1 MTENLQNKMKVL
13 IVCNNAYMPGNGI
26 CTAVLSLAD
35 RLKQEGIAVRLM
47 ACENPDPKGPQ
58 PEYRLK
64 HFKFPFFESIIYS
77 NGFRYA
83 TYDRKIAAEAL
94 TWADVVHFCEGF
106 PLEGK
111 TARLAN
117 RMGVPCVGSYHLLT
131 ENIMANLGM
140 KKARLL
146 NRLVTL
152 WWRKAVYDRCEYVH
166 CPTET
171 VKKYL
176 IDNGFRSKMKVIT
189 NGIDISDK
197 SYTPRVLEN
206 TPIKIICIGRLSNE
220 KSQETLMNAMRYSR
234 YADRIQLHF
243 AGKGPKMK
251 KYEKISEKLVRDKI
265 LVQRPLFG
273 FYTQKELKE
282 HIRESHLYIHCAW
295 VEVEGLSCVEAIA
308 EGVVPVIA
316 EGRLTAASQ
325 FALDERSL
333 FPASD
338 SCALAQKID
347 WWIEHPEER
356 SAMEKSY
363 AESASKY
370 AATDSTKE
378 MISMYEGAVS
388 R

>member
-1 MTENLQNKMKVL
+1 
-13 IVCNNAYMPGNGI
+13 MPGNGI
-26 CTAVLSLAD
+26 CTAVLSLLD
-35 RLKQEGIAVRLM
+35 RLKQRGITVRLM

-64 HFKFPFFESIIYS
+64 HFKFPLFEPIIYS

-83 TYDRKIAAEAL
+83 TFDRKIAAEAL
-94 TWADVVHFCEGF
+94 EWADVVHFCEGF

-111 TARLAN
+111 TAKLAKK
-117 RMGVPCVGSYHLLT
+117 MGVPCVGTYHLLT

-146 NRLVTL
+146 NNLVTQ

-171 VKKYL
+171 VKNYL
-176 IDNGFRSKMKVIT
+176 VDNGFRSQMKVIT
-189 NGIDISDK
+189 NGIEISER
-197 SYTPRVLEN
+197 SYTPRDLED
-206 TPIKIICIGRLSNE
+206 TPINIICIGRLSNE
-220 KSQETLMNAMRYSR
+220 KSQETLLNAMRYSR

-251 KYEKISEKLVRDKI
+251 KYRKISEKLVKDKV
-265 LVQRPLFG
+265 LLHMPQFG
-273 FYTQKELKE
+273 FYKKEELKE
-282 HIRESHLYIHCAW
+282 LVKKSHLYIHCAW

-325 FALDERSL
+325 FALDKRSL
-333 FPASD
+333 FPVSD
-338 SCALAQKID
+338 SRTLAQKID

-356 SAMEKSY
+356 SRMERSY
-363 AESASKY
+363 AESAARY
-370 AATDSTKE
+370 AATESTKDI
-378 MISMYEGAVS
+378 ISMYEGAIS